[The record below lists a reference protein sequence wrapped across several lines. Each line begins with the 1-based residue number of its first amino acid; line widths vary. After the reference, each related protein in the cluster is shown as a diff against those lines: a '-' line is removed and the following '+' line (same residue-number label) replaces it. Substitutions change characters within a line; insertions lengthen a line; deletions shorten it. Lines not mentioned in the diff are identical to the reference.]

1 MDTIVYAQE
10 QVRQIVAEEL
20 EQARK
25 NISENIER
33 EGKRASGKTQESM
46 VVSVAD
52 EGTATI
58 GTLSGRAYFGA
69 LETGSK
75 PWATQYKRV
84 PKFFA
89 DIIAEWAQEK
99 GVDAPPYAIATKIM
113 REGSKQH
120 REGAITTVYSEE
132 IDATLERINKRVM
145 GVFDATI
152 AESIKRTN
160 NE

>member
-1 MDTIVYAQE
+1 MDTIVHTQE

-33 EGKRASGKTQESM
+33 EGKRASGKTQERLA
-46 VVSVAD
+46 VSVAD
-52 EGTATI
+52 EGTATV

-89 DIIAEWAQEK
+89 DIIAEWADAK
-99 GVDAPPYAIATKIM
+99 GVDIPPYAIATKIM
-113 REGSKQH
+113 REGSKQY
-120 REGAITTVYSEE
+120 RDGEITSVFSEE
-132 IDATLERINKRVM
+132 VDATLDRIDKRVM
-145 GVFDATI
+145 GLFDSVI
-152 AESIKRTN
+152 SKSLKR
-160 NE
+160 E

>member
-10 QVRQIVAEEL
+10 QVRQIVEEEL

-33 EGKRASGKTQESM
+33 EGKRASGRTQEGM
-46 VVSVAD
+46 AVAVAD
-52 EGTATI
+52 DGSAVI

-89 DIIAEWAQEK
+89 DIIAEWADAK

-132 IDATLERINKRVM
+132 IDDTLDRINKRVM
-145 GVFDATI
+145 GLFDSVI
-152 AESIKRTN
+152 NESLKR
-160 NE
+160 